1 MGLLAGRFT
10 RRMVAFMIPSR
21 RWAGLRPGSAF
32 LILGLLVL
40 GPALAWAQQAKPQ
53 QAKPR
58 QVRPQQA
65 KQPQTRPAPD
75 DDGLRGTVAAPEKKP
90 QDALEEIRGEQQASE
105 EEQAKLR
112 AEIEAIGADRKKLDQ
127 QLVETATRVRDIEA
141 KVTQTEDRLKPLD
154 ARERSI
160 RVSLDGRRDV
170 MAEVLAALQRLG
182 RHPPPALLVSPQDA
196 LQSVRAA
203 IMLGTMLP
211 DMRRQ
216 AEDLA
221 GDLKNLQQVR
231 VSIDTEHATLKKDL
245 KALSLD
251 RERLALLVAEK
262 QKRQGEAEN
271 ALQSQRA
278 RAAELAK
285 KAKSLEDLIAK
296 LDEEAA
302 KNGQTSDQNG
312 EPRRMAPA
320 IAFASARG
328 RLHLPVNGVK
338 LRDFGEADGVGG
350 ADKGILI
357 ATRTSAQV
365 TSPCDGW
372 IAYAGPFRSYGQVLI
387 LNAGDGYHVVLMG
400 MEKISVDSGQFVL
413 TGEPVGVMGNAAR
426 LAAIRPLKNVSQPVL
441 YVEFRKDGTPIDP
454 SPWWAKGEGNGEGE
468 KVRG

>member
-1 MGLLAGRFT
+1 MVLLAGRFT
-10 RRMVAFMIPSR
+10 RRMLAFMIPPQ
-21 RWAGLRPGSAF
+21 RWAGSRAGHAL
-32 LILGLLVL
+32 LILGLL
-40 GPALAWAQQAKPQ
+40 ALAPSPAWAQNRAAQPAKPQ
-53 QAKPR
+53 LQ
-58 QVRPQQA
+58 QV
-65 KQPQTRPAPD
+65 KPAPGD
-75 DDGLRGTVAAPEKKP
+75 AGLRGTDAAPEKTP
-90 QDALEEIRGEQQASE
+90 QDTLEDIRGEQRASE

-112 AEIEAIGADRKKLDQ
+112 AEIAAIGADRKKLDQ
-127 QLVETATRVRDIEA
+127 QLVETAARVRDIET
-141 KVTQTEDRLKPLD
+141 KVTQTEARLKPLD
-154 ARERSI
+154 VRERSI

-211 DMRRQ
+211 EMRQQ

-231 VSIDTEHATLKKDL
+231 TSIDTEHATLKNDL

-271 ALQSQRA
+271 ALKCQRA

-302 KNGQTSDQNG
+302 KNGQTGNQPENG

-350 ADKGILI
+350 VDKGILI

-426 LAAIRPLKNVSQPVL
+426 LAAIRPLQNVSQPVL

>member
-1 MGLLAGRFT
+1 ML
-10 RRMVAFMIPSR
+10 AFMIPSR
-21 RWAGLRPGSAF
+21 RWAGSCAGRAL
-32 LILGLLVL
+32 LILGLLAI
-40 GPALAWAQQAKPQ
+40 GPSLACAQNQSAAPAKPQ
-53 QAKPR
+53 QIK
-58 QVRPQQA
+58 
-65 KQPQTRPAPD
+65 PAPD
-75 DDGLRGTVAAPEKKP
+75 DSGLRGTDVAPEKKP
-90 QDALEEIRGEQQASE
+90 EDELEDVRGEQRASE

-112 AEIEAIGADRKKLDQ
+112 AEIAAIGADRKKLDQ
-127 QLVETATRVRDIEA
+127 QLVGTAARVRTIEA
-141 KVTQTEDRLKPLD
+141 KVAQTEDRLKPLD
-154 ARERSI
+154 IREQSI
-160 RVSLDGRRDV
+160 RKSLDGRRDV

-211 DMRRQ
+211 EMRQQ

-231 VSIDTEHATLKKDL
+231 SAIDTEHATLQNDL

-251 RERLALLVAEK
+251 RERLSLLVAEK

-296 LDEEAA
+296 LDADAA
-302 KNGQTSDQNG
+302 KNGQTGDQNG

-350 ADKGILI
+350 TDKGILI

-387 LNAGDGYHVVLMG
+387 LNAGGGYHVVLMG

-413 TGEPVGVMGNAAR
+413 TGEPVGIMGSAAR
-426 LAAIRPLKNVSQPVL
+426 LAAIRPIQNVSQPVL